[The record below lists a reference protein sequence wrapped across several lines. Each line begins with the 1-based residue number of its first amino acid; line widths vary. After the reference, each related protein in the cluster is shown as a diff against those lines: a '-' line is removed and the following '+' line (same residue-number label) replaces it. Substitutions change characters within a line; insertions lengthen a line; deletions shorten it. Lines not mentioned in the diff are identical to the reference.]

1 MYKKRDARAKLPVLL
16 LSKPC
21 FFGIVVVVAV
31 IVA

>member
-1 MYKKRDARAKLPVLL
+1 MYKKRDARVKLPVLL
-16 LSKPC
+16 LLNLA